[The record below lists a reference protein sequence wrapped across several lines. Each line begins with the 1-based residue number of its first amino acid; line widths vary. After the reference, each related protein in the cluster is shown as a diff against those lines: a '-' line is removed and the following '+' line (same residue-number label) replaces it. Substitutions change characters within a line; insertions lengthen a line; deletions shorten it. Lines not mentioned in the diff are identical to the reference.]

1 MLKLRYEKTSPR
13 RLRSA
18 RFARDERGTQL
29 VELAISLPV
38 LLMLFAATAEFG
50 RYMHSYVT
58 LAKATRSAARFLAST
73 PVDKNRV
80 SLDKDDDAQ
89 RMVVYGDPNPS
100 DGVRQPLLKGLT
112 TGNVR
117 ITRDGGVGGV
127 PATVKVEIVNYKY
140 TPLFKL
146 GDAAGDKSW
155 MSVPVKPSTTMR
167 YLLTQPSI

>member
-1 MLKLRYEKTSPR
+1 MSSHAKTVRRLKLRP
-13 RLRSA
+13 A

-29 VELAISLPV
+29 VELAISLPI

-50 RYMHSYVT
+50 RYMHTYVT

-73 PVDKNRV
+73 PVDKSRV
-80 SLDKDDDAQ
+80 SLDKDDDAT

-100 DGVRQPLLKGLT
+100 DGVKQPLVKGLG

-117 ITRDGGVGGV
+117 ITRIGGAGGV
-127 PATVKVEIVNYKY
+127 PEQVKVEIINYKY
-140 TPLFKL
+140 TPLLNL
-146 GDAAGDKSW
+146 GGVGDKSW

-167 YLLTQPSI
+167 YLLTQSSI